1 METMVMD
8 VAMKQMFVNVVL
20 LKERGQY
27 FNVVLKIPIV
37 NQAYAITPRQWHDV
51 TRTRTVAAC

>member
-1 METMVMD
+1 MD